1 MKNIHLLSIAL
12 LSVATVAAGADEPF
26 NGTKPMVCEPQ
37 KGHDCLPTESTCKP
51 LKAEKGKDLNLH
63 IDVQNMKLKS
73 PFRTAELPIQS
84 FSYNAKSLVL
94 QGTASEQVWSATVHR
109 TTGRLTVVIADRE
122 GAYVVFGQCKLEGG
136 AAQ

>member
-1 MKNIHLLSIAL
+1 
-12 LSVATVAAGADEPF
+12 
-26 NGTKPMVCEPQ
+26 MVCEPQ
-37 KGHDCLPTESTCKP
+37 TGHDCLPTEKSCKE

-63 IDVQNMKLKS
+63 IDVQKMQLKT

-94 QGTASEQVWSATVHR
+94 QGTASEQVWSSTVHR

-122 GAYVVFGQCKLEGG
+122 GAYVVFGQCKIE
-136 AAQ
+136 AAKPAQ